1 MKKSKY
7 GMRLVY
13 ILLVLIVSSV
23 MTGCCCK
30 SENKNH
36 TENAVI
42 AKINNYEL
50 TVNDFKDEVGLRA
63 RDISMST
70 DPEKAKEDALDG
82 LVTKKILLQEAQ
94 AQAFDKDAKF
104 MKEIERYWEQ
114 ALLKLLINKKL
125 SEFSK
130 NIPADIKGELRKKM
144 LQSELDKWLN
154 GIRSSAKVRIYKEN
168 LKKVEI
174 K

>member
-1 MKKSKY
+1 MK
-7 GMRLVY
+7 RLSY
-13 ILLVLIVSSV
+13 ILLALIVSGI

-30 SENKNH
+30 NENKNLSDK
-36 TENAVI
+36 TVI

-50 TVNDFKDEVGLRA
+50 TAGDFKDEVTSRV
-63 RDISMST
+63 RDISIAA
-70 DPEKAKEDALDG
+70 DPERAKEDALDE

-94 AQAFDKDAKF
+94 AQSFDKDAKF

-114 ALLKLLINKKL
+114 ALLKTLINKKIN
-125 SEFSK
+125 EFSK
-130 NIPADIKGELRKKM
+130 KIPADIKGEIRKKM
-144 LQSELDKWLN
+144 VQSELDKWLKDVR
-154 GIRSSAKVRIYKEN
+154 GSARIRIYKES